1 VESGKFNL
9 GKKNAKNSLVSSCK
23 VFIHVGLTN
32 YPRLHHTTLT
42 HERRESKIMKSSLTH
57 LRTPEPRS
65 LKPQSA
71 DPLKSLT
78 KSNFKLCSLTI
89 RLSLARAIE
98 TKQTSSKNTKS
109 SWLDSSIVKEISQK
123 QQKISTA

>member
-1 VESGKFNL
+1 
-9 GKKNAKNSLVSSCK
+9 
-23 VFIHVGLTN
+23 
-32 YPRLHHTTLT
+32 
-42 HERRESKIMKSSLTH
+42 MKSSLTH